1 MGWMLVTVTVLLLL
15 VTASGIVG
23 MATLWVNQ
31 RRKQIGVRRALG
43 ARRSDILRYFIPENV
58 LISSLG
64 IASGTLLALALNQ
77 LLVSPF
83 ELSRLPL
90 PHLLVGMA
98 VLWELG
104 RASCRERVCQSGWIV
119 VVA

>member
-43 ARRSDILRYFIPENV
+43 ARRSDILRYFITENG

-64 IASGTLLALALNQ
+64 IESGTVLALALNQ
-77 LLVSPF
+77 LFVSQF
-83 ELSRLPL
+83 ELSS
-90 PHLLVGMA
+90 
-98 VLWELG
+98 E
-104 RASCRERVCQSGWIV
+104 RASCRARVCQYV
-119 VVA
+119 